1 MIDQLAPC
9 VCVIVNLTVLY
20 CTYLQRL
27 VKRNVRKT
35 QLLLCRKHL
44 PEGVSTV
51 GFFFIRT
58 SCDAIPV
65 PSSPGEANSLLPR
78 CFETGTVNN
87 KPLNA
92 LDRVLTHVYMPMLMA
107 AGERLLYSYGYMC
120 VCSYS

>member
-1 MIDQLAPC
+1 MQLF
-9 VCVIVNLTVLY
+9 
-20 CTYLQRL
+20 
-27 VKRNVRKT
+27 
-35 QLLLCRKHL
+35 LCRKHL
-44 PEGVSTV
+44 PEEVSTV

-65 PSSPGEANSLLPR
+65 PSSPGEANSLLPK

-107 AGERLLYSYGYMC
+107 AGESYIAAFRSVY
-120 VCSYS
+120 VVSVHVLSIAP

>member
-1 MIDQLAPC
+1 MHP
-9 VCVIVNLTVLY
+9 
-20 CTYLQRL
+20 LQKL
-27 VKRNVRKT
+27 VKRRVKKM
-35 QLLLCRKHL
+35 QLHLCYKHL

-58 SCDAIPV
+58 SCEAIPV

-92 LDRVLTHVYMPMLMA
+92 LERVLTHVYIPMLMV
-107 AGERLLYSYGYMC
+107 AGECHAISTSIHIHSQVYVTSITKQK
-120 VCSYS
+120 

>member
-1 MIDQLAPC
+1 MQLF
-9 VCVIVNLTVLY
+9 
-20 CTYLQRL
+20 
-27 VKRNVRKT
+27 
-35 QLLLCRKHL
+35 LCRKHL

-65 PSSPGEANSLLPR
+65 PSSPGEANSLLPK

-107 AGERLLYSYGYMC
+107 AGECVCMC
-120 VCSYS
+120 V